1 LLAEGQ
7 ASPTPC
13 KISKMKK
20 MKTTVLTSLMIFC
33 LSMGYAQD
41 STKIGKLVDVTES
54 GTRTEVALLNNR
66 IYIDDNYSSDTTH
79 IRIGKRNIE
88 IIEKNGR
95 TNVDVHRDRSWDDD
109 DDSWKRKKFN
119 GHWAGFELG
128 INTFYDDG
136 HFGGSDFMSLNQS
149 KSLEV
154 NINFLEYNIVLAE
167 QRAGLVTGMG
177 WSMNNYRLDNPV
189 TLQKVDGVIV
199 PDPIDPDGLK
209 KSKLTVSYL
218 TIPLLLE
225 FQIPVN
231 DRSNQVFVSG
241 GVIGGLNLGSHTKI
255 KTDDTKSKDHGN
267 FNINPF
273 KYSLAGR
280 IGLKDISIYATYS
293 LSSLFKD
300 GGGPELF
307 PLTIGI
313 GLVNF

>member
-1 LLAEGQ
+1 
-7 ASPTPC
+7 
-13 KISKMKK
+13 

>member
-1 LLAEGQ
+1 
-7 ASPTPC
+7 
-13 KISKMKK
+13 
-20 MKTTVLTSLMIFC
+20 MKTAVLTSLLAFC
-33 LSMGYAQD
+33 LTLVYSQD
-41 STKIGKLVDVTES
+41 STKIGKLVNVKEDA
-54 GTRTEVALLNNR
+54 TRTEVDLLNNR
-66 IYIDDNYSSDTTH
+66 IHIDDNYNSDTTH
-79 IRIGKRNIE
+79 IRIGKRNVE
-88 IIEKNGR
+88 IIERDGR
-95 TNVDVHRDRSWDDD
+95 TNIDVHRDHSWDDD
-109 DDSWKRKKFN
+109 DDGWKRKKFN

-128 INTFYDDG
+128 VNSFYEDG
-136 HFGGSDFMSLNQS
+136 NFGGSDFMSLNQS

-177 WSMNNYRLDNPV
+177 WSMNNYRFDNPI

-199 PDPIDPDGLK
+199 AQDIESDDLK

-225 FQIPVN
+225 FQVPVN
-231 DRSNQVFVSG
+231 EGSNQVFLSG

-293 LSSLFKD
+293 LSKLFED
-300 GGGPELF
+300 GGGPELYPF
-307 PLTIGI
+307 TIGI
-313 GLVNF
+313 SLLNF

>member
-1 LLAEGQ
+1 MLAEGQ

>member
-1 LLAEGQ
+1 MLAEGQ

-13 KISKMKK
+13 KIFKMKK

>member
-1 LLAEGQ
+1 
-7 ASPTPC
+7 
-13 KISKMKK
+13 
-20 MKTTVLTSLMIFC
+20 MKTAILTSLLAFC
-33 LSMGYAQD
+33 LTLAYSQD
-41 STKIGKLVDVTES
+41 STKIGKLVEVKEDA
-54 GTRTEVALLNNR
+54 TRTEVELLNNR
-66 IYIDDNYSSDTTH
+66 IYIDDNYDSDTTH

-88 IIEKNGR
+88 IIERDGR
-95 TNVDVHRDRSWDDD
+95 TNIDVHRDQSWEED

-128 INTFYDDG
+128 LNTYYNDG
-136 HFGGSDFMSLNQS
+136 DFGGSDFMSLNQS

-189 TLQKVDGVIV
+189 TLEKVEGVIV
-199 PDPIDPDGLK
+199 GQDLDPDGLK

-231 DRSNQVFVSG
+231 EGSNQVFLSG

-293 LSSLFKD
+293 LSKLFKD
-300 GGGPELF
+300 GGGPELYPF
-307 PLTIGI
+307 TIGI
-313 GLVNF
+313 SLINF